1 MVTQKIKYVRGTVSN
16 KRRVS
21 KCNYTEEMGCFYQN
35 PCFIALVL
43 SAIVSAFFSLPVGV
57 ALGVGSVLGWILLM
71 DHTSRKRKEEEEEE
85 DAVQISDLIAGEE
98 KGRPSR
104 PSSCRRSSSSPSSYR
119 AGRRS
124 AMVAATDGG
133 ANKEEVDGDK
143 KKAAAP
149 PPPPPSNMHSA
160 FRELTFVEKE
170 VDPLLGKGTMQEGPL
185 DDLLHKERFKRGREP
200 DMKALYTT
208 HMGKLLDSYQEENL
222 TVDPHI
228 VPANGAAPGRKRCLG
243 VV

>member
-1 MVTQKIKYVRGTVSN
+1 
-16 KRRVS
+16 
-21 KCNYTEEMGCFYQN
+21 MGCSFFQN
-35 PCFIALVL
+35 PCFIALAL
-43 SAIVSAFFSLPVGV
+43 SVIVSAFFSLPVGV

-71 DHTSRKRKEEEEEE
+71 DHTSKRRKEEEEEE
-85 DAVQISDLIAGEE
+85 DTMHISDLIAE
-98 KGRPSR
+98 GRQSR
-104 PSSCRRSSSSPSSYR
+104 PSSSSSSCRSSSSPPSSSYR

-133 ANKEEVDGDK
+133 GGEGGGEKEGGDGAGDK
-143 KKAAAP
+143 KKKKAP
-149 PPPPPSNMHSA
+149 PPSPPSNLNSA

-170 VDPLLGKGTMQEGPL
+170 ADTLIGKGTMQEGPL
-185 DDLLHKERFKRGREP
+185 DDLLHKERFKRGKEP
-200 DMKALYTT
+200 DLKALYTT

>member
-1 MVTQKIKYVRGTVSN
+1 
-16 KRRVS
+16 
-21 KCNYTEEMGCFYQN
+21 MGCSFFRN
-35 PCFIALVL
+35 PCFLALVL
-43 SAIVSAFFSLPVGV
+43 SVIVSAFFSLPVGV

-71 DHTSRKRKEEEEEE
+71 DHTSKKRKEEEEEE
-85 DAVQISDLIAGEE
+85 DTMHISDLIAEGSQR
-98 KGRPSR
+98 RPSSS
-104 PSSCRRSSSSPSSYR
+104 SSCRRSSSSSPPSSYR

-124 AMVAATDGG
+124 AMVAATDGVG
-133 ANKEEVDGDK
+133 EGGGEKEATAGGGDK
-143 KKAAAP
+143 KKKAP
-149 PPPPPSNMHSA
+149 PPSPPSNLNSA

-170 VDPLLGKGTMQEGPL
+170 VGTLIGKGRMQEGPL
-185 DDLLHKERFKRGREP
+185 DDLLHKERFKRGKEP
-200 DMKALYTT
+200 DLKALYTT